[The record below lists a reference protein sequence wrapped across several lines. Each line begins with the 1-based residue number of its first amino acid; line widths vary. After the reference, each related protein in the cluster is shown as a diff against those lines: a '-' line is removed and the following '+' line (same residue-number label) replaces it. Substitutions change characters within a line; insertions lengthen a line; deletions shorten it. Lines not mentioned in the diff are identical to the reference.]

1 MSDDLVSVLL
11 FVESII
17 WLVVTIFM
25 YRDLYK
31 GQSWKDISSRMKLYR
46 VLTLIGLV
54 VSVVL
59 LVIRIFSE
67 LVGKA

>member
-31 GQSWKDISSRMKLYR
+31 GQSWKGISSRMKLYR